1 MSLEVATYI
10 GDLQPVNPPDTDPES
25 QGAAHLRLIKNVLQN
40 SFPTCER
47 PFQVPAAPSFSATG
61 SILAGHEGGLIL
73 VTTTG
78 GAVTLTLPTLTAAY
92 AGWQANIMKIS
103 GDVNPVFIKAPS
115 GNVTSGIY
123 SVTQA
128 RRCIPA
134 VPSRALWTGTSWF
147 ISRATPLPLGA
158 LVDLYSAT
166 LPAGYEWPNGQTLAS
181 VATNYP
187 EYNAAVGSG
196 LTPDVRGYAG
206 ISLDNLGGVAAG
218 RLPNGQITG
227 TTLGAT
233 GGVDAAA
240 LTIAQLPAHNH
251 TINISDPTHSHAV
264 TYLAAAFSNYAAPA
278 SFFINYATYASGN
291 TAAAATGITATSV
304 NTGSGTIRGNLQ
316 PSIMLGKIL
325 VVE

>member
-10 GDLQPVNPPDTDPES
+10 GDLQPVNPPDTDPEA

-196 LTPDVRGYAG
+196 LTPDIRGRTATT
-206 ISLDNLGGVAAG
+206 LDTLGGLDASRLTTSPSIGAG
-218 RLPNGQITG
+218 RN
-227 TTLGAT
+227 TLAT
-233 GGVDAAA
+233 GGGLAGVT
-240 LTIAQLPAHNH
+240 LITGNIPRVTPTGSNAQPSVSFS
-251 TINISDPTHSHAV
+251 INTR
-264 TYLAAAFSNYAAPA
+264 YSNYQVVGGGSVPLADTSALNGTRTDIA
-278 SFFINYATYASGN
+278 SPSTVTVSGGGWTPDPIYTAS
-291 TAAAATGITATSV
+291 
-304 NTGSGTIRGNLQ
+304 
-316 PSIMLGKIL
+316 PSAL
-325 VVE
+325 E